1 MAVVVQSNYL
11 NRGGATHAKHG
22 DAKIMTLSREKI
34 EDNQRGFTLIELMIV
49 VALIGILTAIA
60 FPLYANVQVSARI
73 ARVRADLRTLAS
85 AASVYSQV
93 SGRLPVILDDLTAV
107 QTANGTAVG
116 PFIAKVPVPPN
127 ATWTGYAYSTLPVT
141 GTFRITTSSV
151 KDNMAVSAP

>member
-1 MAVVVQSNYL
+1 
-11 NRGGATHAKHG
+11 
-22 DAKIMTLSREKI
+22 MTLSREKI

>member
-1 MAVVVQSNYL
+1 
-11 NRGGATHAKHG
+11 
-22 DAKIMTLSREKI
+22 MTLSREKI
-34 EDNQRGFTLIELMIV
+34 DGNQRGFTLIELMIV

-93 SGRLPVILDDLTAV
+93 AGRLPVVLDDLTAV
-107 QTANGTAVG
+107 QTANGKEVG

-127 ATWTGYAYSTLPVT
+127 ANWTAYAYTTLPVT